1 MPTKPTRFTTT
12 MADGTMD
19 EKHFDFGKIINMAFP
34 ILVAAIGWLLSQ
46 ITTLN
51 TKVQELEGKMP
62 MLITAQ
68 GIPTDSPI
76 SAEARYKLRDE
87 LSKQINDL
95 AVRVRILE
103 KVTEGK

>member
-1 MPTKPTRFTTT
+1 
-12 MADGTMD
+12 MD
-19 EKHFDFGKIINMAFP
+19 HFDFSKIINMVFP
-34 ILVAAIGWLLSQ
+34 IVIAAIGWLLSQ

-51 TKVQELEGKMP
+51 TKVQDLESKMP

-76 SAEARYKLRDE
+76 SAEARYRLRDE
-87 LSKQINDL
+87 LTKQINEM

>member
-1 MPTKPTRFTTT
+1 ME
-12 MADGTMD
+12 
-19 EKHFDFGKIINMAFP
+19 EKHFDFSKIINMVFP
-34 ILVAAIGWLLSQ
+34 ILVAAIGWLLTQ

-51 TKVQELEGKMP
+51 SKVQELEGKMP
-62 MLITAQ
+62 ALITPA

-87 LSKQINDL
+87 LTKQFNDL
-95 AVRVRILE
+95 SVRVRILE

>member
-1 MPTKPTRFTTT
+1 M
-12 MADGTMD
+12 
-19 EKHFDFGKIINMAFP
+19 EQQHFDFGKIINMAFP
-34 ILVAAIGWLLSQ
+34 ILVAAIGWLLTQ

-51 TKVQELEGKMP
+51 TKVQDLESKMP

-87 LSKQINDL
+87 VTKEMNDL
-95 AVRVRILE
+95 AVRIRILE

>member
-1 MPTKPTRFTTT
+1 
-12 MADGTMD
+12 MD
-19 EKHFDFGKIINMAFP
+19 HFDFSKIINMVFP
-34 ILVAAIGWLLSQ
+34 IVIAAIGWLLSQ

-51 TKVQELEGKMP
+51 TKVQDLESKMP

-76 SAEARYKLRDE
+76 SAEARYRLRDE
-87 LSKQINDL
+87 LTKQINDM

>member
-1 MPTKPTRFTTT
+1 MV
-12 MADGTMD
+12 
-19 EKHFDFGKIINMAFP
+19 FP
-34 ILVAAIGWLLSQ
+34 IVIAAIGWLLSQ

-51 TKVQELEGKMP
+51 TKVQDLESKMP

-76 SAEARYKLRDE
+76 SAEARYRLRDE
-87 LSKQINDL
+87 LTKQINDM

>member
-1 MPTKPTRFTTT
+1 MEDR
-12 MADGTMD
+12 
-19 EKHFDFGKIINMAFP
+19 HFDFSKIINMIFP
-34 ILVAAIGWLLSQ
+34 VLIAAIGWLLTQ

-51 TKVQELEGKMP
+51 SKVQEIESKMP
-62 MLITAQ
+62 ILISSQ
-68 GIPTDSPI
+68 GVPTDSPI

-87 LSKQINDL
+87 LTKQINDL

>member
-1 MPTKPTRFTTT
+1 M
-12 MADGTMD
+12 
-19 EKHFDFGKIINMAFP
+19 EEQHFDFGKIINMAFP
-34 ILVAAIGWLLSQ
+34 ILVAAIGWLLTQ

-51 TKVQELEGKMP
+51 TKVQDLESKMP

-87 LSKQINDL
+87 VTKEMNDL
-95 AVRVRILE
+95 AVRIRILE